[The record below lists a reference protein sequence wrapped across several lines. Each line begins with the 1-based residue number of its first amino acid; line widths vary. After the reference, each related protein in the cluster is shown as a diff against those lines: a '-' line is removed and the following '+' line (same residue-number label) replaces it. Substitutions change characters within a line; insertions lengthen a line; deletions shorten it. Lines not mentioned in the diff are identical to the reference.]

1 MSAIS
6 GKMATLVI
14 FVLIMLFVG
23 FVLTPL
29 VLAPFGIF
37 AGLSSGM
44 RHVASNGW
52 HFGPWF
58 PFVPIWSFSLLFA
71 VLWIAVIV
79 WIYRDAERRGMSGVL
94 WALLVFIGN
103 LIGLL
108 IFLII
113 RQDHPL
119 PESCCETPG
128 KTTTT
133 APGTGAPPK
142 APAGTSPAAP
152 PTAPPAELRLTCP
165 SCQKPVEKSFVYCP
179 HCGASL
185 QQVCKNCGKPVEDS
199 WKACPHC
206 GSQL

>member
-1 MSAIS
+1 MSALS
-6 GKMATLVI
+6 GKMTALVI
-14 FVLIMLFVG
+14 FVLLMLFVG

-37 AGLSSGM
+37 AGLARGVK
-44 RHVASNGW
+44 HVTINGW

-58 PFVPIWSFSLLFA
+58 PFVPLWSFSLLFFF
-71 VLWIAVIV
+71 LWIAVIV
-79 WIYRDAERRGMSGVL
+79 WVYRDAERRGMSGVL

-119 PESCCETPG
+119 LDPCCTTAS
-128 KTTTT
+128 KTTS
-133 APGTGAPPK
+133 
-142 APAGTSPAAP
+142 TSP
-152 PTAPPAELRLTCP
+152 PATPRAETKLACP

-179 HCGASL
+179 YCSAAL
-185 QQVCKNCGKPVEDS
+185 QHVCKNCGKPVEAA
-199 WKACPHC
+199 WKTCPHC
-206 GSQL
+206 GAQLKTE